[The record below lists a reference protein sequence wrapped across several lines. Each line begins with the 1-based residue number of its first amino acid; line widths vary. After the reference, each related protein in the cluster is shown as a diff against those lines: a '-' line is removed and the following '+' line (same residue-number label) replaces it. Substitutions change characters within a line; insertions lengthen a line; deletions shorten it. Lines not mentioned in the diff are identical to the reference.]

1 MPIDASAV
9 KWDEPTPD
17 INSIQW
23 DTPAVSPT
31 DYQSIIPVGNKQAPA
46 GVLTRFGRSVASL
59 ADNTI
64 GGILPALAHQV
75 GYPLARMQNT
85 PEVAQQMTRRL
96 VSRFEQPFG
105 VAFGVRDTPDYQ
117 QEASRQLLNFVGEN
131 FQKGA
136 KWIAGK
142 TGAPA
147 SDVENMLGTLT
158 FAAPA
163 AVHGTTN
170 ALKTAKQALAPTI
183 DNIKVGLR
191 APFEKSAQAA
201 REKASAADYARGPQL
216 DAIADAKRL
225 KIALNPVDVQST
237 AGTRLTTAA
246 AGEAGSQ
253 AIAKANR
260 SNVRNVILNELD
272 LPPTAQLNGGTAFEA
287 ARAKVAAPY
296 EEIGKLPTI
305 VADDAARA
313 SLEQLRPSEHLIG
326 SDTYSARIN
335 NIIDSALDKTG
346 TGLSGAQLLEN
357 ISTLRKRARKTYN
370 SKTAD
375 LAALDVADTNLA
387 VASALEGM
395 IDSNITNPK
404 LLGEFRTAR
413 QKMARTYAYEGATD
427 FNTGVTDVSKLARI
441 TAKDNAMTG
450 DIAALGRV
458 AGNFPEAFTTK
469 VASPWAKVHSV
480 GRTGAMGTL
489 GGMVGYGLGGDYAG
503 AAVGSV
509 LGAIGGKIGERY
521 AANRLAS
528 PGYQAGLSLKDAR
541 IPVNQMAAAMQPPIP
556 QNRSLTPWEPEV
568 LGPSGE
574 GSASK
579 LRIIGYGENGVPIYA
594 AEPAMGSASQRT
606 RQSGPFYDRPAP
618 FAQRSITN
626 EIPQQIY
633 RAQKGAE
640 LAQEFRAQAERKPA
654 GAGNIIDV
662 DPITGKMTVTGEGGK
677 GVTPN
682 IQVLEDTG
690 KSGVVGS
697 AKMEGRTPTE
707 TTRTKYSQTINKKTG
722 MPEVRQVSQTVEQG
736 VSGPQGFN
744 LTAAEKIALRQSLLD
759 GMKTEPGSPVLTA
772 LSDKNI
778 VGKMQDRQWVS
789 DTVKKLRQQ
798 DEMFAAQAARDLDK
812 LRAQDK
818 SFQGFEAQMR
828 LQKKVEAAA
837 AERRSLIDKLEGM
850 EETLSRPRPVVSEQQ
865 GPKTRAAKINNLAPS
880 PTRIELN
887 NMASNRK

>member
-31 DYQSIIPVGNKQAPA
+31 DYQFIIPAGNAAESP
-46 GVLTRFGRSVASL
+46 GLLTMFGRRAASL
-59 ADNTI
+59 ADNTV
-64 GGILPALAHQV
+64 GALLPAAAQQV
-75 GYPLARMQNT
+75 IYPLARANFQS
-85 PEVAQQMTRRL
+85 PESATASTRRI
-96 VSRFEQPFG
+96 VGAVDQPFG
-105 VAFGVRDTPDYQ
+105 KLFGVTTTPEYQ
-117 QEASRQLLNFVGEN
+117 QEGSRQILNFIGEN

-136 KWIAGK
+136 KWVAGK
-142 TGAPA
+142 AGLPEA
-147 SDVENMLGTLT
+147 DVANMLGTMT

-163 AVHGTTN
+163 AVRGTTN

-183 DNIKVGLR
+183 DNVKVGLR

-260 SNVRNVILNELD
+260 GNVRNVILNELD

-305 VADDAARA
+305 VADDIARA

-404 LLGEFRTAR
+404 LLGEFRAAR

-441 TAKDNAMTG
+441 TAKDNALTG
-450 DIAALGRV
+450 DIASLGKI
-458 AGNFPEAFTTK
+458 AGNFPDAFTTK
-469 VASPWAKVHSV
+469 VASPWSKVHSV

-503 AAVGSV
+503 AAIGSV
-509 LGAIGGKIGERY
+509 VGAIGGKFGERL
-521 AANRLAS
+521 AANKLAS
-528 PGYQAGLSLKDAR
+528 PGYQAGLTLKDAR
-541 IPVNQMAAAMQPPIP
+541 IPVNQLAAAQQPPIP
-556 QNRSLTPWEPEV
+556 QDRALVPWEPEV
-568 LGPSGE
+568 LDPVAGGT
-574 GSASK
+574 ANK
-579 LRIIGYGENGVPIYA
+579 LRIVSYDENGVPIYA
-594 AEPAMGSASQRT
+594 ADPSMESASRS
-606 RQSGPFYDRPAP
+606 RQSGPYYDNPTP

-626 EIPQQIY
+626 EVPQQVY

-640 LAQEFRAQAERKPA
+640 LAQEFKAQAERKPA
-654 GAGNIIDV
+654 GRGAVIEV
-662 DPITGKMTVTGEGGK
+662 DPVTGKMTVGAEGTK
-677 GVTPN
+677 DLTPN

-690 KSGVVGS
+690 KSRVTGS
-697 AKMEGRTPTE
+697 AKLRA
-707 TTRTKYSQTINKKTG
+707 K
-722 MPEVRQVSQTVEQG
+722 MP
-736 VSGPQGFN
+736 FA
-744 LTAAEKIALRQSLLD
+744 LTATEKIALRQSLLD
-759 GMKTEPGSPVLTA
+759 GMKTEPGAPVLAT
-772 LSDKNI
+772 LSDKAI
-778 VGKMQDRQWVS
+778 VGKMQDRQWIA
-789 DTVKKLRQQ
+789 DTVKKLHQQ
-798 DEMFAAQAARDLDK
+798 DELFKAQAVRDLDK

-818 SFQGFEAQMR
+818 SFKSLEAQMQ
-828 LQKKVEAAA
+828 LQRKVEAAA

-850 EETLSRPRPVVSEQQ
+850 EETLRSRKNHLATSSV
-865 GPKTRAAKINNLAPS
+865 NNLAPS
-880 PTRIELN
+880 PIRIELN

>member
-9 KWDEPTPD
+9 KWDEPAPD

-31 DYQSIIPVGNKQAPA
+31 DYQFITQGGNKQAPA
-46 GVLTRFGRSVASL
+46 GLTTRFGRGVASL
-59 ADNTI
+59 ADNTL
-64 GGILPALAHQV
+64 GGVLPAIAQQV
-75 GYPLARMQNT
+75 VYPFARLGST
-85 PEVAQQMTRRL
+85 PEAAQATT
-96 VSRFEQPFG
+96 SRIVGGVDRPFG
-105 VAFGVRDTPDYQ
+105 KAFGVTDTPEYQ
-117 QEASRQLLNFVGEN
+117 QEASRRLLGTIGEG
-131 FQKGA
+131 FQRGA
-136 KWIAGK
+136 TWIGDK
-142 TGAPA
+142 TGIPVPDA
-147 SDVENMLGTLT
+147 ENMLMSASL
-158 FAAPA
+158 AAPA
-163 AVHGTTN
+163 AVRGTTN

-183 DNIKVGLR
+183 DNVKVGLR

-574 GSASK
+574 GGASK

-594 AEPAMGSASQRT
+594 ADPAMGSASQRT

-640 LAQEFRAQAERKPA
+640 LAQEFKAQAERKPA
-654 GAGNIIDV
+654 GRGAVIEV
-662 DPITGKMTVTGEGGK
+662 DPVSGKMTIGAEGTK
-677 GVTPN
+677 GLTPN
-682 IQVLEDTG
+682 IQVLEDAG
-690 KSGVVGS
+690 KSGVTGS
-697 AKMEGRTPTE
+697 
-707 TTRTKYSQTINKKTG
+707 NKLRAQ
-722 MPEVRQVSQTVEQG
+722 MP
-736 VSGPQGFN
+736 FD
-744 LTAAEKIALRQSLLD
+744 LTATEKIALRQSLLD
-759 GMKTEPGSPVLTA
+759 GMKTDPGAPVLAT
-772 LSDKNI
+772 LSDRAI

-837 AERRSLIDKLEGM
+837 AERRSLIDKLESM
-850 EETLSRPRPVVSEQQ
+850 EETLRSRKNHLATSSV
-865 GPKTRAAKINNLAPS
+865 NNLTPS

>member
-9 KWDEPTPD
+9 KWDEPAPD

-31 DYQSIIPVGNKQAPA
+31 DYQSIIQGGNKQAPA
-46 GVLTRFGRSVASL
+46 GVMTRFGRSSASL

-64 GGILPALAHQV
+64 GGVLPAIAQQV
-75 GYPLARMQNT
+75 VYPFARLGST
-85 PEVAQQMTRRL
+85 PEAAQATTRRI
-96 VSRFEQPFG
+96 VGGVDQPFG
-105 VAFGVRDTPDYQ
+105 KAFGVTDTPEYQ
-117 QEASRQLLNFVGEN
+117 QEASRRL
-131 FQKGA
+131 
-136 KWIAGK
+136 
-142 TGAPA
+142 
-147 SDVENMLGTLT
+147 LGTIGEGFQRVATWIGDQTGIPVPDAEHMLMT
-158 FAAPA
+158 ATLAAPA
-163 AVHGTTN
+163 AGRATTN
-170 ALKTAKQALAPTI
+170 ALKTAKQALAPTL
-183 DNIKVGLR
+183 DNVKVGLR
-191 APFEKSAQAA
+191 APFEKSMQAA

-260 SNVRNVILNELD
+260 GNVRNVILNELD

-296 EEIGKLPTI
+296 EEIGKLPTV

-326 SDTYSARIN
+326 SDTYSTRIN
-335 NIIDSALDKTG
+335 SIIDSALDKTG

-387 VASALEGM
+387 IASALEGM

-404 LLGEFRTAR
+404 LLGEFRAAR
-413 QKMARTYAYEGATD
+413 SKMARTYAYEGATD

-441 TAKDNAMTG
+441 TAKDNALTG
-450 DIAALGRV
+450 DIAALGRI

-521 AANRLAS
+521 VANRLAS
-528 PGYQAGLSLKDAR
+528 PGYQAGLTLKDAR

-556 QNRSLTPWEPEV
+556 QDRALTLWEPEV
-568 LGPSGE
+568 LGPSGK
-574 GSASK
+574 GGASN
-579 LRIIGYGENGVPIYA
+579 LRIIGYDENGVPIYA
-594 AEPAMGSASQRT
+594 ADPAMGSASQRS

-626 EIPQQIY
+626 EVPQQVY

-640 LAQEFRAQAERKPA
+640 LAQEFKAQAERKPMGR
-654 GAGNIIDV
+654 GAVLEV
-662 DPITGKMTVTGEGGK
+662 DPVTGKMTVGAEGTTRM
-677 GVTPN
+677 TPN
-682 IQVLEDTG
+682 IQLLEDTG
-690 KSGVVGS
+690 KSGVTGS
-697 AKMEGRTPTE
+697 AKLRAQTP
-707 TTRTKYSQTINKKTG
+707 
-722 MPEVRQVSQTVEQG
+722 
-736 VSGPQGFN
+736 FN
-744 LTAAEKIALRQSLLD
+744 LTATEKIALRQSLLE
-759 GMKTEPGSPVLTA
+759 GMKTEPGSPVLAA

-798 DEMFAAQAARDLDK
+798 DELFAAQAARDLDK

-837 AERRSLIDKLEGM
+837 AERRSLIDKLESM
-850 EETLSRPRPVVSEQQ
+850 EETLRSRKNHLVTSSV
-865 GPKTRAAKINNLAPS
+865 NNLTPS

>member
-9 KWDEPTPD
+9 KWDEPAPD

-31 DYQSIIPVGNKQAPA
+31 DYQFITQGGNKQAPA
-46 GVLTRFGRSVASL
+46 GLTTRFGRGVASL
-59 ADNTI
+59 ADNTL
-64 GGILPALAHQV
+64 GGVLPAIAQQV
-75 GYPLARMQNT
+75 VYPFVRLGST
-85 PEVAQQMTRRL
+85 PEAAQATT
-96 VSRFEQPFG
+96 SRIVGGVDRPFG
-105 VAFGVRDTPDYQ
+105 KAFGVTDTPEYQ
-117 QEASRQLLNFVGEN
+117 QEASRRLLGTIGEGFQRGATWVGD
-131 FQKGA
+131 
-136 KWIAGK
+136 K
-142 TGAPA
+142 TGIPVPDA
-147 SDVENMLGTLT
+147 ENMLMSASL
-158 FAAPA
+158 AAPA
-163 AVHGTTN
+163 AVRGTTN

-183 DNIKVGLR
+183 DNVKVGLR

-216 DAIADAKRL
+216 EAIADAKRL
-225 KIALNPVDVQST
+225 GIALSPVDVQST
-237 AGTRLTTAA
+237 VGTRLTTAM
-246 AGEAGSQ
+246 AGEAGQQ
-253 AIAKANR
+253 ALTRVNR
-260 SNVRNVILNELD
+260 DNVRKVVLKELD

-450 DIAALGRV
+450 DIAALGRI

-528 PGYQAGLSLKDAR
+528 PGYQAGLTLKDAR

-574 GSASK
+574 GGASK

-640 LAQEFRAQAERKPA
+640 LAQEFRAQAERKPTGT
-654 GAGNIIDV
+654 GAVLEV
-662 DPITGKMTVTGEGGK
+662 DPVTGKMTVGAEGTARM
-677 GVTPN
+677 TPN

-690 KSGVVGS
+690 KSGVTGS
-697 AKMEGRTPTE
+697 AKLRVQTP
-707 TTRTKYSQTINKKTG
+707 
-722 MPEVRQVSQTVEQG
+722 
-736 VSGPQGFN
+736 FN
-744 LTAAEKIALRQSLLD
+744 LTATEKIALRQSLLD

-837 AERRSLIDKLEGM
+837 AERRSLIDKLESM
-850 EETLSRPRPVVSEQQ
+850 EETLRSRKNHLVTSSV
-865 GPKTRAAKINNLAPS
+865 NNLTPS

>member
-9 KWDEPTPD
+9 KWDEPAPD

-31 DYQSIIPVGNKQAPA
+31 DYQSIIQGGNKQAPA
-46 GVLTRFGRSVASL
+46 GVMTRFGRSIASF
-59 ADNTI
+59 ADNTL
-64 GGILPALAHQV
+64 GGVLPAIAQQV
-75 GYPLARMQNT
+75 VYPFARVGST
-85 PEVAQQMTRRL
+85 PEAAQATTRRI
-96 VSRFEQPFG
+96 VGGVEQPFG
-105 VAFGVRDTPDYQ
+105 RAFGVTATPEYQ
-117 QEASRQLLNFVGEN
+117 QEGSRQLLNFIGEN

-136 KWIAGK
+136 KWIADK

-147 SDVENMLGTLT
+147 SDIENMLGTMTL
-158 FAAPA
+158 AAPA
-163 AVHGTTN
+163 GVKATSN
-170 ALKTAKQALAPTI
+170 ALRTAQEGLAPTI
-183 DNIKVGLR
+183 DSIKVGIR

-201 REKASAADYARGPQL
+201 REKASLADYARGPQL
-216 DAIADAKRL
+216 DAIADARRL
-225 KIALNPVDVQST
+225 GIALSPVDIQPS
-237 AGTRLTTAA
+237 AWTRLTTAA
-246 AGEAGSQ
+246 AGEAGAQ
-253 AIAKANR
+253 AIAKVNR
-260 SNVRNVILNELD
+260 SNVRKVVLNELD
-272 LPPTAQLNGGTAFEA
+272 LPPTAQLNGGAAFDA

-296 EEIGKLPTI
+296 EEISKLPSV
-305 VADDAARA
+305 VADDATRA

-326 SDTYSARIN
+326 SDAYSARIN
-335 NIIDSALDKTG
+335 NIIDSALDKTSA
-346 TGLSGAQLLEN
+346 GLSGAQLLEN
-357 ISTLRKRARKTYN
+357 ISTLRSRARKTYN
-370 SKTAD
+370 SRTAD

-387 VASALEGM
+387 VASALERM

-404 LLGEFRTAR
+404 LLGEFQAAR
-413 QKMARTYAYEGATD
+413 QKMAKTYAYEGATD

-441 TAKDNAMTG
+441 TAKDNAVTG
-450 DIAALGRV
+450 NIAALGRV

-469 VASPWAKVHSV
+469 VASPWTKARSV

-509 LGAIGGKIGERY
+509 LGAIGGKLGERY
-521 AANRLAS
+521 AANRIAS
-528 PGYQAGLSLKDAR
+528 PAYQAGLTLKDAR
-541 IPVNQMAAAMQPPIP
+541 IPVNQLAASMQPPIP
-556 QNRSLTPWEPEV
+556 QDRALTLWEPEV

-574 GSASK
+574 GGASK

-640 LAQEFRAQAERKPA
+640 LAQEFRAHAERKPA

-662 DPITGKMTVTGEGGK
+662 DPITGKMTVTGEGSK

-690 KSGVVGS
+690 KSGVLGS

-722 MPEVRQVSQTVEQG
+722 MPKVRQVSQTVEQG

-744 LTAAEKIALRQSLLD
+744 LTATEKIALRQSLLD

-837 AERRSLIDKLEGM
+837 AERRSLIDKLESM
-850 EETLSRPRPVVSEQQ
+850 EETLRSRKNHLATSSV
-865 GPKTRAAKINNLAPS
+865 NNLTPS